1 MTANAFVLHEPLG
14 EREAARWGLSAG
26 VIVALHVAAALLAMN
41 WLKHVPDE
49 GVNMPAILIDMTPE
63 TSAPQSTPLDIAPGP
78 VMQQADA
85 SPPEPTQQQSVE
97 EMIPPTPPQEN
108 PDVVAPPEQK
118 LEPSPPKPEPAKVA
132 PVEKPDVV
140 APPEQ
145 KPEPSPPKPEF
156 AKVEPVAKPA
166 PAKPKVVRPDA
177 KKPSDALPAPRTSAP
192 PRAEREAPL
201 ASAVNAGSVA
211 SAMATYYQRVRAH
224 LMRFHQYPTSANGQR
239 GVVKVS
245 FTLGRSGQVL
255 SSRLGGSS
263 GVAVLDA
270 QAMAMVRQAQPF
282 PPVPSD
288 INYATIPINVGVA
301 FGK

>member
-85 SPPEPTQQQSVE
+85 SPPEPMQQQAVE
-97 EMIPPTPPQEN
+97 EMIPPTPPQEK

-132 PVEKPDVV
+132 PVEKP
-140 APPEQ
+140 AP
-145 KPEPSPPKPEF
+145 
-156 AKVEPVAKPA
+156 V
-166 PAKPKVVRPDA
+166 KPKVVRPDA
-177 KKPSDALPAPRTSAP
+177 RKPSDAPPAPRTSAP

-245 FTLGRSGQVL
+245 FTLGRGGQVL

>member
-85 SPPEPTQQQSVE
+85 SPPEPMQQQAVE
-97 EMIPPTPPQEN
+97 DMIPPTPPQEK
-108 PDVVAPPEQK
+108 PDVVALPEQK

-132 PVEKPDVV
+132 SVEKP
-140 APPEQ
+140 AP
-145 KPEPSPPKPEF
+145 
-156 AKVEPVAKPA
+156 V
-166 PAKPKVVRPDA
+166 KPKVVRPDA
-177 KKPSDALPAPRTSAP
+177 RKPSDAPPAPRTSAP

-245 FTLGRSGQVL
+245 FTLGRGGQVL